1 MIWNFNSYMFKVQK
15 LKDNSDKSL
24 DYPYIFWTAEPSD
37 IVTLKNETHLE
48 LFVPVINTREFAVR
62 EEVTNVLMHLHFS
75 SWDGIWKLVQF
86 IFWFLST
93 KAGRDRR
100 EGGRRVELGGGRRTI
115 YTGQQARN
123 SFARKKWKFVAKIN
137 LRD

>member
-1 MIWNFNSYMFKVQK
+1 MFKVQK
-15 LKDNSDKSL
+15 LKDNSDNSDKSL

-93 KAGRDRR
+93 KAGRE
-100 EGGRRVELGGGRRTI
+100 EGRIGWRKAYHLYWSASEKF
-115 YTGQQARN
+115 
-123 SFARKKWKFVAKIN
+123 FARKKISTMKSEN
-137 LRD
+137 SSQR